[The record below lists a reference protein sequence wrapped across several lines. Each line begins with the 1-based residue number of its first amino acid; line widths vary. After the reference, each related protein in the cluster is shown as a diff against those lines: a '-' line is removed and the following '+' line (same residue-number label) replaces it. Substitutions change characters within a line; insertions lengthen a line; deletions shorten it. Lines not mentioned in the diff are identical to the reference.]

1 MTSQYFIDMG
11 KNLGKIDANVCKI
24 LGEWGQKDGK
34 NIGDV
39 IYVWTLE

>member
-11 KNLGKIDANVCKI
+11 KNLGKIDANVRKI

-34 NIGDV
+34 NIF
-39 IYVWTLE
+39 